1 MTGDAPDATEA
12 AQLAL
17 LRELLATIAE
27 DNPFYAPRLRAAGL
41 DATVPSVAA
50 FTERMPFTTK
60 DELAHDQQTHPPYG
74 TNLTFPLARYNRL
87 HQTSSTTG
95 RPLRWLDTA
104 DDWAWML
111 DGWTEVLAAAGTT
124 PDDRV
129 FVTFSF
135 GPFIGLWMAFDAA
148 ARMGCLAIP
157 GGAMNSSTRLK
168 VLMANRVT
176 VLCAT
181 PTYAIRL
188 GEVAQEEGVDLA
200 KAAVRAIVVGGE
212 PGGSVPATRA
222 RIEAL
227 WPTARVFDH
236 HGMTE
241 AGPVTYQCTERTD
254 VVHVLDR
261 QFLCEV
267 IDPETGAPRA
277 ADAEGHG
284 ELVLTALGRVGSPI
298 LRYRT
303 GDLVVPA
310 GPERC
315 PCGRTTLQFAGGI
328 IGRADDM
335 VVIRGVNLFP
345 SGVDQVVR
353 GVEGVAEYRIEI
365 DTNPALT
372 EMRILVEPEAACAN
386 AGELCERLERAFRAT
401 YNLRVPVTA
410 VPAGEL
416 PRFELKSRR
425 WIKSSTPDPAKS
437 KP

>member
-1 MTGDAPDATEA
+1 MTGAAPPATEA
-12 AQLAL
+12 AQLAR
-17 LRELLATIAE
+17 LRELLATMGE
-27 DNPFYAPRLRAAGL
+27 DNAFYAPRLRAAGL
-41 DATVPSVAA
+41 DATIPSLAA

-60 DELAHDQQTHPPYG
+60 EELARDQETHPPYG
-74 TNLTFPLARYNRL
+74 TNRTFPLERYNRL

-104 DDWAWML
+104 ADWSWML

-124 PDDRV
+124 PDDCV

-148 ARMGCLAIP
+148 ARMGCLTIP
-157 GGAMNSSTRLK
+157 GGAMNSATRLK

-200 KAAVRAIVVGGE
+200 EAHVRAIVVGGE

-222 RIEAL
+222 RIETL

-254 VVHVLDR
+254 VVHVLDH

-267 IDPETGAPRA
+267 VDPDTGGPRA
-277 ADAEGHG
+277 ADAERPG
-284 ELVLTALGRVGSPI
+284 ELVLTSLGRTGSPI

-310 GPERC
+310 GHGPC
-315 PCGRTTLQFAGGI
+315 PCGRTTLLLAGGI

-345 SGVDQVVR
+345 SGVDQVMR
-353 GVEGVAEYRIEI
+353 GVEGVAEYRVEI

-372 EMRILVEPEAACAN
+372 EMRILVEPDPACAD
-386 AGELCERLERAFRAT
+386 AGDLCRRLERAFRAT
-401 YNLRVPVTA
+401 YNLRVPVTSVA
-410 VPAGEL
+410 AGEL

-425 WIKSSTPDPAKS
+425 WIKSSRADPAKS
-437 KP
+437 EP